1 MTGTEVHDRGCD
13 DHVRTD
19 LRTVVGLV
27 LPAAEFAFDPDVR
40 ALLEAHGIFGQL
52 GPSLDAV
59 PFGPFLALIVL
70 DPGRLG
76 RKGESGDG
84 FATRGIGGFRL
95 AAEKKSWPR
104 AATADDEKEGD
115 LEKLSHNEWTKEKRP

>member
-1 MTGTEVHDRGCD
+1 
-13 DHVRTD
+13 
-19 LRTVVGLV
+19 
-27 LPAAEFAFDPDVR
+27 VR
-40 ALLEAHGIFGQL
+40 ALLEARSIFGQL

-76 RKGESGDG
+76 RKRESGNG
-84 FATRGIGGFRL
+84 FAARGIGGFRL
-95 AAEKKSWPR
+95 AAEEKSWPR

>member
-1 MTGTEVHDRGCD
+1 MTGTQVHDRRGD
-13 DHVRTD
+13 DHVGAD
-19 LRTVVGLV
+19 LDAGVGFV
-27 LPAAEFAFDPDVR
+27 LAAAQFAFDTEVR
-40 ALLEAHGIFGQL
+40 ALLEARSIFGQL
-52 GPSLDAV
+52 GPSLDPV

-84 FATRGIGGFRL
+84 LAARGIGGFRL

-115 LEKLSHNEWTKEKRP
+115 LEKLSHNESTKEKRP